1 VAAGAD
7 RTTLE
12 LHIGVRA
19 QLFNSMDPA
28 PFRKRDLDPAVVSYI
43 VDWAEE
49 LPASAPLRVAITLE
63 QASASGDDAAVVRDA
78 FEQNFRLLAES
89 RRQRLRRLFR
99 DGRISL
105 VIGLAFV
112 AAAVIVSELVSGVV
126 GGSRVAQLVHD
137 SVVIAAWVALWFPVN
152 IFLFEW
158 WPILGEARMFD
169 RLSQMPV
176 SVTCGSAVAAR

>member
-1 VAAGAD
+1 MAAGAD
-7 RTTLE
+7 RTILE
-12 LHIGVRA
+12 LHLAVRE

-28 PFRKRDLDPAVVSYI
+28 PFRQRDLDPAVVTYI
-43 VDWAEE
+43 VDWAEA
-49 LPASAPLRVAITLE
+49 LPGNAPLGVAITLE

-78 FEQNFRLLAES
+78 FEQKFRLLAASS
-89 RRQRLRRLFR
+89 RLRLRRLFR

-112 AAAVIVSELVSGVV
+112 AVAVIVSELVTGFVAGV
-126 GGSRVAQLVHD
+126 RVAQLVHD

-176 SVTCGSAVAAR
+176 TCDTAAIPAP